1 MSPRFQPPFSV
12 PGALSSNP
20 GVRIPGRAHP
30 SRVPSDSGR
39 FCRSRRHRYRAP
51 FQGGGQRQPRP
62 IPRGSRGVR
71 HIVVLMMEN
80 RSFDHFLGWLPGA
93 DGRHN
98 LRFVSAV
105 DGNTYPNYALA
116 PDFQGCGYSDPDH
129 SWEGFLVQHNYG
141 RMDGFLRR
149 PTTPGGFPG
158 VTLAATNTFPAGYYT
173 NINPDGSPKSLPD
186 LPVTGLLAQKYAT
199 LDRYFCSFAGE
210 TYPNRFYQHAAQTD
224 RDHNSETPSTLPTIW
239 DQLSPIPTLSG
250 SLLAATTT
258 GTSRSSPSGPARRSN
273 RAPRS
278 STRPSFIPSP
288 TGTRR
293 RFRLA
298 RRSSTPARRA
308 PSLTS
313 ASSTRPSTAAARGL
327 RGTTTLC
334 LTFGWASASSPTPTT
349 HWPTTATS
357 TTRSWS

>member
-1 MSPRFQPPFSV
+1 MLTRREFLQIVAASAGVAVTGTELLSRAVASASP
-12 PGALSSNP
+12 ALTP
-20 GVRIPGRAHP
+20 H
-30 SRVPSDSGR
+30 
-39 FCRSRRHRYRAP
+39 
-51 FQGGGQRQPRP
+51 
-62 IPRGSRGVR
+62 GSRGVR

-158 VTLAATNTFPAGYYT
+158 VTL
-173 NINPDGSPKSLPD
+173 
-186 LPVTGLLAQKYAT
+186 V
-199 LDRYFCSFAGE
+199 
-210 TYPNRFYQHAAQTD
+210 
-224 RDHNSETPSTLPTIW
+224 
-239 DQLSPIPTLSG
+239 SG

-334 LTFGWASASSPTPTT
+334 LTLGWASASSPTPTT